1 MGIKGLT
8 KLIRDNCPG
17 AIKET
22 SLKGYTGMKVCIDA
36 SNALYQF
43 MVAIRSMGQGGLA
56 SAQVNTKRPLLLTDL
71 INCTGFSGLPLFFL
85 PYRRVFF
92 LHAMYFLGSHPFFL
106 LCFVSPPLSS
116 SQTPKVKLPH
126 TSPVCLHVPF
136 A

>member
-71 INCTGFSGLPLFFL
+71 INCTGFSGLPLFFF
-85 PYRRVFF
+85 YRTVVSFF
-92 LHAMYFLGSHPFFL
+92 STPCIFWVLTLSF
-106 LCFVSPPLSS
+106 CFVLFSPPC
-116 SQTPKVKLPH
+116 QAHKRRR
-126 TSPVCLHVPF
+126 
-136 A
+136 